1 MSRRALLGVG
11 LLGAAGAAAS
21 VAIAVATGMPGADVA
36 ELAILLAVA
45 VIATVGVTAGAA
57 RLLAGSSFRVR
68 IAAASLAGVVVAL
81 LNLAAFALLMFV
93 SGHDAALTA
102 ILLGYTGTVG
112 VATGIALARSSTA
125 GIARLEETAHRFA
138 QGDLEARVGD
148 LEAGPELR
156 TLARTLD
163 GMAARLEE
171 ARRRERESES
181 RRRDLV
187 AAVSHDLRTP
197 LAGLRAMVEAV
208 EDGVVD
214 DPQDLRRYTREML
227 RAVGALTT
235 LVDDLFELSQLDGEA
250 IRAEAR
256 RARLADV
263 VASAL
268 AAVEP
273 QRLTKGVSVE
283 THLADAAGEP
293 CSPRVT
299 RVLQNLIQNA
309 IRHTPADGSVRVE
322 ARRSVGRVEITV
334 SDTGDGIP
342 PEVLDRVFEPL
353 WRGDRARSGPGAGL
367 GLALA
372 KRLVEAMGGDISVES
387 RPRQGSRF
395 AVLLPS

>member
-112 VATGIALARSSTA
+112 VATGTALARSSTA

-283 THLADAAGEP
+283 THLADAAAEP

-322 ARRSVGRVEITV
+322 ARRSVGRVEIAV

-342 PEVLDRVFEPL
+342 PEALDRVFEPL
-353 WRGDRARSGPGAGL
+353 WRGDPARSGPGAGL

>member
-112 VATGIALARSSTA
+112 VATGMALARSSTA

-208 EDGVVD
+208 EDGVID

-322 ARRSVGRVEITV
+322 ARRSVGRVEIAV

-353 WRGDRARSGPGAGL
+353 WRGDPARSGPGAGL

-387 RPRQGSRF
+387 RPREGSRF

>member
-1 MSRRALLGVG
+1 MSRRTLLGVG
-11 LLGAAGAAAS
+11 LLGATGAAAS
-21 VAIAVATGMPGADVA
+21 VAIAIVTGMPRAD
-36 ELAILLAVA
+36 LAQLSILLGVA
-45 VIATVGVTAGAA
+45 VLATVGVTAAVA
-57 RLLAGSSFRVR
+57 RLLARSSLR
-68 IAAASLAGVVVAL
+68 IRIVAATLAGVAVAL

-112 VATGIALARSSTA
+112 VATGTALARSSTA
-125 GIARLEETAHRFA
+125 GITRLEETAHRLA
-138 QGDLEARVGD
+138 DGDLHARVD
-148 LEAGPELR
+148 EIDAAPELR

-163 GMAARLEE
+163 EMAARLEE
-171 ARRRERESES
+171 AQRNEREAES

-214 DPQDLRRYTREML
+214 DPEDLRRYTREML

-250 IRAEAR
+250 IRAEVR

-273 QRLTKGVSVE
+273 QRLAKGVSVE
-283 THLADAAGEP
+283 LHLADAAAEP

-322 ARRSVGRVEITV
+322 ARRDADRLEIAVT
-334 SDTGDGIP
+334 DTGEGIP
-342 PEVLDRVFEPL
+342 GSSLDRVFEPF
-353 WRGDRARSGPGAGL
+353 WRGDAARSGPGSGL

-372 KRLVEAMGGDISVES
+372 KRLVEAMGGDISVQS
-387 RPRQGSRF
+387 QPREGSRF
-395 AVLLPS
+395 AVLLPT

>member
-1 MSRRALLGVG
+1 MEGIVLAQLSILLGV
-11 LLGAAGAAAS
+11 
-21 VAIAVATGMPGADVA
+21 AV
-36 ELAILLAVA
+36 L
-45 VIATVGVTAGAA
+45 ATVGVTAAVA
-57 RLLAGSSFRVR
+57 RLLARSSLR
-68 IAAASLAGVVVAL
+68 IRIVAATLAGVAVAL

-112 VATGIALARSSTA
+112 VATGTALARSSTA
-125 GIARLEETAHRFA
+125 GITRLEETAHRLA
-138 QGDLEARVGD
+138 DGDLHARVD
-148 LEAGPELR
+148 EIDAGPELR

-163 GMAARLEE
+163 EMAARLEE
-171 ARRRERESES
+171 AQRNEREAES

-214 DPQDLRRYTREML
+214 DPEDLRRYTREML

-273 QRLTKGVSVE
+273 QRLAKGVSVE
-283 THLADAAGEP
+283 LHLADAAAEP

-322 ARRSVGRVEITV
+322 ARRDADRLEIAVT
-334 SDTGDGIP
+334 DTGEGIP
-342 PEVLDRVFEPL
+342 GSSLDRVFEPF
-353 WRGDRARSGPGAGL
+353 WRGDAARSGPGSGL

-372 KRLVEAMGGDISVES
+372 KRLVEAMGGDISVQS
-387 RPRQGSRF
+387 QPREGSRF
-395 AVLLPS
+395 AVLLPT

>member
-1 MSRRALLGVG
+1 MSRRTLLGVG
-11 LLGAAGAAAS
+11 LLGATGAAAS
-21 VAIAVATGMPGADVA
+21 VAIAIVTGMPRAD
-36 ELAILLAVA
+36 LAQLSILLGVA
-45 VIATVGVTAGAA
+45 VLATVGVTAAVA
-57 RLLAGSSFRVR
+57 RLLARSSLR
-68 IAAASLAGVVVAL
+68 IRIVAATLAGVAVAL

-112 VATGIALARSSTA
+112 VATGTALARSSTA
-125 GIARLEETAHRFA
+125 GITRLEETAHRLA
-138 QGDLEARVGD
+138 DGDLLARVGD

-163 GMAARLEE
+163 EMAARLEE
-171 ARRRERESES
+171 AQRNEREAES

-214 DPQDLRRYTREML
+214 DPEDLRRYTREML

-273 QRLTKGVSVE
+273 QRLAKGVSVE
-283 THLADAAGEP
+283 LHLADAAAEP

-322 ARRSVGRVEITV
+322 ARRDADRLEIAVT
-334 SDTGDGIP
+334 DTGEGIP
-342 PEVLDRVFEPL
+342 GSSLDRVFEPF
-353 WRGDRARSGPGAGL
+353 WRGDAARSGPGSGL

-372 KRLVEAMGGDISVES
+372 KRLVEAMGGDISVQS
-387 RPRQGSRF
+387 QPREGSRF
-395 AVLLPS
+395 AVLLPT

>member
-1 MSRRALLGVG
+1 MSRRGLLWVG
-11 LLGAAGAAAS
+11 LVGATGASAS

-36 ELAILLAVA
+36 ELSILLAVA
-45 VIATVGVTAGAA
+45 VVATVGVTAAVA
-57 RLLAGSSFRVR
+57 RLLARSSFRVR
-68 IAAASLAGVVVAL
+68 IAAASLAGVAVAL
-81 LNLAAFALLMFV
+81 LNLGAFALLMFV

-112 VATGIALARSSTA
+112 VATGVALGRGSTA
-125 GIARLEETAHRFA
+125 GVARLEEAAHRLA
-138 QGDLEARVGD
+138 RGDLDARVGEVD
-148 LEAGPELR
+148 AGPELR
-156 TLARTLD
+156 TLAETLD
-163 GMAARLEE
+163 EMAARLQE
-171 ARRRERESES
+171 AQRGEREAEA

-187 AAVSHDLRTP
+187 TAVSHDLRTP

-208 EDGVVD
+208 EDGIVE
-214 DPQDLRRYTREML
+214 DPEDLRRYAREML

-235 LVDDLFELSQLDGEA
+235 LVDDLFELSRLDGEE

-256 RARLADV
+256 GARLADV

-268 AAVEP
+268 DAVEP

-322 ARRSVGRVEITV
+322 ARRGAGRVEIAV

-342 PEVLDRVFEPL
+342 AEWLDRVFDPF
-353 WRGDRARSGPGAGL
+353 WRGDPARSGPGAGL

-372 KRLVEAMGGDISVES
+372 KRLVEAMGGDITVES
-387 RPRQGSRF
+387 RPREGARF

>member
-1 MSRRALLGVG
+1 MSRRTLLSVG
-11 LLGAAGAAAS
+11 LLGATGAAAS
-21 VAIAVATGMPGADVA
+21 VAIAVVTGMPRAD
-36 ELAILLAVA
+36 LAQLSILLGVA
-45 VIATVGVTAGAA
+45 VLATVGVTAAVA
-57 RLLAGSSFRVR
+57 RLLARSSLR
-68 IAAASLAGVVVAL
+68 IRIVAATLAGVAVAL

-112 VATGIALARSSTA
+112 VATGTALARSSTA
-125 GIARLEETAHRFA
+125 GITRLEETAHRLA
-138 QGDLEARVGD
+138 DGDLHARVD
-148 LEAGPELR
+148 EIDAGPELR

-163 GMAARLEE
+163 EMAARLEE
-171 ARRRERESES
+171 ARRKERESES

-214 DPQDLRRYTREML
+214 DPEDLRRYTREML

-283 THLADAAGEP
+283 THLADAAAEA

-309 IRHTPADGSVRVE
+309 IRHTPSDGSVRVE
-322 ARRSVGRVEITV
+322 ARRDADRLEIAVT
-334 SDTGDGIP
+334 DTGEGIP
-342 PEVLDRVFEPL
+342 VSSLDRVFEPF
-353 WRGDRARSGPGAGL
+353 WRGDAARSGSGSGL

-387 RPRQGSRF
+387 RPRGGSRF

>member
-283 THLADAAGEP
+283 THLADAAAEP

-322 ARRSVGRVEITV
+322 ARRSVGRVEIAV

-342 PEVLDRVFEPL
+342 PEALDRVFEPL
-353 WRGDRARSGPGAGL
+353 WRGDPARSGPGAGL

-387 RPRQGSRF
+387 RPREGSRF

>member
-1 MSRRALLGVG
+1 MSTKALLGLG
-11 LLGAAGAAAS
+11 LLGAAGAGAT
-21 VAIAVATGMPGADVA
+21 VAIAAATGMPRADLA
-36 ELAILLAVA
+36 ELSILLAVA
-45 VIATVGVTAGAA
+45 VLATVGVTAAAA
-57 RLLAGSSFRVR
+57 RLLARSSFRVR
-68 IAAASLAGVVVAL
+68 IAAASLAGVAVAL
-81 LNLAAFALLMFV
+81 LNLGAFALLMFV

-102 ILLGYTGTVG
+102 VLLAYTGTVG
-112 VATGIALARSSTA
+112 VAAGLALARSSRD
-125 GIARLEETAHRFA
+125 GVARLEGTARRLA
-138 QGDLEARVGD
+138 EGDLDARVGRV
-148 LEAGPELR
+148 EAGPELD

-163 GMAARLEE
+163 EMASRLQE
-171 ARRRERESES
+171 AQRREREAES

-214 DPQDLRRYTREML
+214 DPRDLRRYTREML
-227 RAVGALTT
+227 RAVGALST
-235 LVDDLFELSQLDGEA
+235 LVDDLFELSQLDADA
-250 IRAEAR
+250 IREEAR
-256 RARLADV
+256 RASLADV

-273 QRLTKGVSVE
+273 QRLAKGVSVE
-283 THLADAAGEP
+283 TNLAGAATEP

-322 ARRSVGRVEITV
+322 ARRDAGRLEIAVT
-334 SDTGDGIP
+334 DTGEGIP
-342 PEVLDRVFEPL
+342 VDSLDQVFEPF
-353 WRGDRARSGPGAGL
+353 WRGDAARSGPGSGL

-372 KRLVEAMGGDISVES
+372 KRLVMAMGGDISVES

-395 AVLLPS
+395 AVLLPT

>member
-1 MSRRALLGVG
+1 MSARALLGLG
-11 LLGAAGAAAS
+11 LLGAAGAGAT
-21 VAIAVATGMPGADVA
+21 VAIAAATGMPRADLA
-36 ELAILLAVA
+36 ELSFLLAVA
-45 VIATVGVTAGAA
+45 VLATVGVTATAA
-57 RLLAGSSFRVR
+57 RLLARSSFRVR
-68 IAAASLAGVVVAL
+68 IAAASLAGVAVAL
-81 LNLAAFALLMFV
+81 LNLGAFALLMFV

-102 ILLGYTGTVG
+102 VLLAYTGTVG
-112 VATGIALARSSTA
+112 VAAGLALGRSSRD
-125 GIARLEETAHRFA
+125 GVARLEETARHLA
-138 QGDLEARVGD
+138 EGDLDARVGRV
-148 LEAGPELR
+148 EAGPELD

-163 GMAARLEE
+163 EMASRLQE
-171 ARRRERESES
+171 AQRREREAES

-214 DPQDLRRYTREML
+214 DPEDLRRYAHEML
-227 RAVGALTT
+227 RAVAALST
-235 LVDDLFELSQLDGEA
+235 LVDDLFELSQLDADA
-250 IRAEAR
+250 IREEAR
-256 RARLADV
+256 RASLADV

-273 QRLTKGVSVE
+273 QRLAKGVSVE
-283 THLADAAGEP
+283 TDLADAATEP

-322 ARRSVGRVEITV
+322 ARRDAGRLEIAVT
-334 SDTGDGIP
+334 DTGEGIP
-342 PEVLDRVFEPL
+342 VGSLDRVFEPF
-353 WRGDRARSGPGAGL
+353 WRGDAARSGPGSGL

-372 KRLVEAMGGDISVES
+372 KRLVTAMGGDISVES
-387 RPRQGSRF
+387 RPREGSRF

>member
-112 VATGIALARSSTA
+112 VATGTALARSSTA

-283 THLADAAGEP
+283 THLADAAAEP

-322 ARRSVGRVEITV
+322 ARRSVGRVEIAV

-342 PEVLDRVFEPL
+342 PEALDRVFEPL
-353 WRGDRARSGPGAGL
+353 WRGDPARSGPGAGL

-387 RPRQGSRF
+387 RPREGSRF

>member
-1 MSRRALLGVG
+1 MSRGTLLGVG
-11 LLGAAGAAAS
+11 LLSATGAAAS
-21 VAIAVATGMPGADVA
+21 VAIAIVTGMPRAD
-36 ELAILLAVA
+36 LAQLSILLGVA
-45 VIATVGVTAGAA
+45 VLATVGVTAAVA
-57 RLLAGSSFRVR
+57 RLLARSSLR
-68 IAAASLAGVVVAL
+68 IRIVAATLAGVAVAL

-112 VATGIALARSSTA
+112 VATGTALARSSTA
-125 GIARLEETAHRFA
+125 GITRLEETAHRLA
-138 QGDLEARVGD
+138 DGDLHARVD
-148 LEAGPELR
+148 EIDAGPELR

-163 GMAARLEE
+163 EMAARLEE
-171 ARRRERESES
+171 AQRNEREAES

-214 DPQDLRRYTREML
+214 DPEDLRRYTREML

-273 QRLTKGVSVE
+273 QRLAKGVSVE
-283 THLADAAGEP
+283 LHLADAAAEP

-322 ARRSVGRVEITV
+322 ARRDADRLEIAVT
-334 SDTGDGIP
+334 DTGEGIP
-342 PEVLDRVFEPL
+342 GSSLDRVFEPF
-353 WRGDRARSGPGAGL
+353 WRGDAARSGPGSGL

-372 KRLVEAMGGDISVES
+372 KRLVEAMGGDISVQS
-387 RPRQGSRF
+387 QPREGSRF
-395 AVLLPS
+395 AVLLPT

>member
-1 MSRRALLGVG
+1 MSRRTLLGVG
-11 LLGAAGAAAS
+11 LLGATGAAAS
-21 VAIAVATGMPGADVA
+21 VAIAIVTGMPRAD
-36 ELAILLAVA
+36 LAQLSILLGVA
-45 VIATVGVTAGAA
+45 VLATVGVTAAVA
-57 RLLAGSSFRVR
+57 RLLARSSLR
-68 IAAASLAGVVVAL
+68 IRIVAATLAGVAVAL

-112 VATGIALARSSTA
+112 VATGTALARSSTA
-125 GIARLEETAHRFA
+125 GITRLEETAHRLA
-138 QGDLEARVGD
+138 DGDLHARVD
-148 LEAGPELR
+148 EIDAGPELR

-163 GMAARLEE
+163 EMAARLEE
-171 ARRRERESES
+171 AQRNEREAES

-214 DPQDLRRYTREML
+214 DPEDLRRYTREML

-273 QRLTKGVSVE
+273 QRLAKGVSVE
-283 THLADAAGEP
+283 LHLADAAAEP

-322 ARRSVGRVEITV
+322 ARRDADRLEIAVT
-334 SDTGDGIP
+334 DTGEGIP
-342 PEVLDRVFEPL
+342 GSSLDRVFEPF
-353 WRGDRARSGPGAGL
+353 WRGDAARSGPGSGL

-372 KRLVEAMGGDISVES
+372 KRLVEAMGGDISVQS
-387 RPRQGSRF
+387 QPREGSRF
-395 AVLLPS
+395 AVLLPT

>member
-1 MSRRALLGVG
+1 MSGRALLGVG
-11 LLGAAGAAAS
+11 LLGAAGAGAS
-21 VAIAVATGMPGADVA
+21 VAIAAVTGMPRADIA
-36 ELAILLAVA
+36 QLAILLAVA
-45 VIATVGVTAGAA
+45 VLGTVGATAAVA
-57 RLLAGSSFRVR
+57 RLLARSSFRVR
-68 IAAASLAGVVVAL
+68 IAAATLAGVAVAL

-112 VATGIALARSSTA
+112 VATGTALARSSAA

-138 QGDLEARVGD
+138 EGDLDTRVGD
-148 LEAGPELR
+148 LDAGPELR
-156 TLARTLD
+156 TLARTMD
-163 GMAARLEE
+163 EMAARLEE
-171 ARRRERESES
+171 AQRNEREAES

-214 DPQDLRRYTREML
+214 DPEDLRRYTREML

-256 RARLADV
+256 RARVADV

-273 QRLTKGVSVE
+273 QRLAKGVSVE
-283 THLADAAGEP
+283 LHLAGAAAEP

-309 IRHTPADGSVRVE
+309 IRHTPSDGSVRVE
-322 ARRSVGRVEITV
+322 ARRDADRLEIAVT
-334 SDTGDGIP
+334 DTGEGIP
-342 PEVLDRVFEPL
+342 VSSLDRVFEPF
-353 WRGDRARSGPGAGL
+353 WRGDAARSGPGSGL

-372 KRLVEAMGGDISVES
+372 KRLVEAMGGDISVQS
-387 RPRQGSRF
+387 RPREGSRF
-395 AVLLPS
+395 AVLLPA